1 MDFSKWDTYI
11 YPEKDCDNLFSK
23 VGALGHD
30 MYFVCKIHSN
40 TSMSELGH
48 LSNILTRLKHIECS
62 GWLLAFYENIKSMM
76 YFVPLG
82 YLYQLCKKKIQWWQ
96 IQVTNVVLIIETM
109 YLVFHF
115 DVFVIIVT
123 MLLPKMGK
131 KYR

>member
-1 MDFSKWDTYI
+1 MGHIYI

-82 YLYQLCKKKIQWWQ
+82 YLYQLCKKNSMMAYDKIQ
-96 IQVTNVVLIIETM
+96 IQVTNVVLIM
-109 YLVFHF
+109 
-115 DVFVIIVT
+115 
-123 MLLPKMGK
+123 KC
-131 KYR
+131 

>member
-1 MDFSKWDTYI
+1 MGHI
-11 YPEKDCDNLFSK
+11 YQEKDCDNLFSK

-82 YLYQLCKKKIQWWQ
+82 YLCQLCKKKSMMANTSHQCG
-96 IQVTNVVLIIETM
+96 VNYEMLKL
-109 YLVFHF
+109 YLFFHF
-115 DVFVIIVT
+115 DVFVILIVT
-123 MLLPKMGK
+123 A
-131 KYR
+131 